1 MQRGFGVLFLKL
13 DHDLARVHDVF
24 AIGVTDGRNGV
35 GSRIL
40 IGWEAKGFESRGD
53 VGVFDEFGLVRYVLI
68 VEHHASWG
76 LFSLNPCGGD
86 GAMGVGVA
94 TYSSKGSRT
103 SRHSDLYWAG
113 RRGELLT

>member
-13 DHDLARVHDVF
+13 GHDLGRVHDVF
-24 AIGVTDGRNGV
+24 AIGVTDGGNSV
-35 GSRIL
+35 GSVIL
-40 IGWEAKGFESRGD
+40 IGREAEGFESRGD
-53 VGVFDEFGLVRYVLI
+53 VRVFDEFGLVRYVLI

-76 LFSLNPCGGD
+76 HFSLSPCGGD
-86 GAMGVGVA
+86 GAIGVGT

-103 SRHSDLYWAG
+103 SRHSGLCWAG